1 MYFRPFFWLTFFSLP
16 SLLVLLMLGFWQLD
30 RLAWKTELIESF
42 NDRSPVLAGQ
52 SAHQGISPDA
62 HKQER

>member
-30 RLAWKTELIESF
+30 RLAWKTELIES
-42 NDRSPVLAGQ
+42 LMTGQ
-52 SAHQGISPDA
+52 IGCCRPA
-62 HKQER
+62 